1 MNPKQ
6 ILARALL
13 AGSLA
18 LIGTEARA
26 DSSDVNTLAPF
37 GMAAEIGGGVGGFAY
52 NQASSQTT
60 VSGTWNARLIFGT
73 KTHFAVE
80 AAYIG
85 SAQGL
90 NTLGVADNAYLTS
103 NGAEALLRY
112 NIITGMWQPY
122 VMGGAAWRHYTLTNT
137 NVNTSDV
144 QNQDDVAETPIG
156 AGLAFKYAGFLADL
170 RGEYRPAFQ
179 ATLIGPTN
187 LSNWGVNGRV
197 GFEF

>member
-1 MNPKQ
+1 MNPKHV
-6 ILARALL
+6 LVRALL
-13 AGSLA
+13 AGALA
-18 LIGTEARA
+18 LVGTTARA
-26 DSSDVNTLAPF
+26 DSSDVTTLAPF

-52 NQASSQTT
+52 TQATSQTT
-60 VSGTWNARLIFGT
+60 VGGTWNARLIFGT
-73 KTHFAVE
+73 KTHLAVE

-90 NTLGVADNAYLTS
+90 STLGVSSNAYLTS
-103 NGAEALLRY
+103 NGAEGLVRY
-112 NIITGMWQPY
+112 NIVTGMWQPY
-122 VMGGAAWRHYTLTNT
+122 VIGGAAWRHYTLTNT

-156 AGLAFKYAGFLADL
+156 AGLAFKYSGFVADL

-187 LSNWGVNGRV
+187 LSNWGVNGKI